1 MYFLLH
7 RENDQWVLSLEGDKK
22 AVQKRLDE
30 TADRDKLNW
39 RIVGIQAYTISDKA
53 AAPEFI
59 I

>member
-39 RIVGIQAYTISDKA
+39 RIVGILDYTISDKA